1 MNDGFVGLLLN
12 SELNLQVYYIF
23 QIDKR
28 RKGLFPVQ
36 PKPPQGFKDYLMNR
50 CTYVLAGNASSR
62 LPVSQVAPPAALQGP
77 IKDLFVDQEKERFRL
92 RTQVSRKINSTM
104 T

>member
-1 MNDGFVGLLLN
+1 MNSCTD
-12 SELNLQVYYIF
+12 
-23 QIDKR
+23 QIERR

-62 LPVSQVAPPAALQGP
+62 MSVPIVSPPQILQGAM
-77 IKDLFVDQEKERFRL
+77 KDLFIEQEKERYRL
-92 RTQVSRKINSTM
+92 RMQVTWSNILMKS
-104 T
+104 